1 MPTPTL
7 SSSQTKQQGGLTIVM
22 ALVLVAVMGAA
33 SFSLSR
39 NAIRE
44 LSMAGTVVQ
53 GGKAGAS
60 ADAGL
65 DWVIIW
71 AQGGV
76 NQSDY
81 TAAGPASG
89 QLTLLQNM
97 KDTLAS
103 TTGYPAT
110 IISGVGD
117 SAMKINS
124 STSAPSDQD
133 FDIETRYLGTLPP
146 SRTGG
151 GSSDNSGASGG
162 TKVSGSSGDYLWR
175 MVATGRATPKGSS
188 LTYTAQRELVATLP
202 PF

>member
-1 MPTPTL
+1 MTTL
-7 SSSQTKQQGGLTIVM
+7 SLSPFRTKQQGGLTIVM

-76 NQSDY
+76 NEGQY
-81 TAAGPASG
+81 TAAGPVTG
-89 QLTLLQNM
+89 QLTLLKDM

-103 TTGYPAT
+103 TTGYPAKV
-110 IISGVGD
+110 ISGVGD
-117 SAMKINS
+117 TAMKINS
-124 STSAPSDQD
+124 SATAPSDQD
-133 FDIETRYLGTLPP
+133 FDIETRYLGTLPAA
-146 SRTGG
+146 RTGG

-162 TKVSGSSGDYLWR
+162 TKVGGASGDYLWR

-188 LTYTAQRELVATLP
+188 LTYSAQRELVATLP